1 VRGTLRPPIWLMAL
15 PLLFSAAAFGPRPWP
30 LRAGENTF
38 LGQDRLAQLR
48 SRYERESDPV
58 RKAKRLVPLGDA
70 EFDDIEKQMADG
82 NMSSALGELREYQ
95 TQADSVE
102 KALDAKGRNAEKHP
116 GGYKELQFSVRESLR
131 RLNGVIVNLTS
142 DQQPPFLEIR
152 KSLDDL
158 NRRLIAE
165 LFPSQ
170 PTGSQ

>member
-1 VRGTLRPPIWLMAL
+1 MAL
-15 PLLFSAAAFGPRPWP
+15 PLLFSAAASGSAPSSPRP
-30 LRAGENTF
+30 GEPTF

-48 SRYERESDPV
+48 SRYDRESDPV

-70 EFDDIEKQMADG
+70 EFDDIQKQMADG
-82 NMSSALGELREYQ
+82 NMSGALGELREYQ

-102 KALDAKGRNAEKHP
+102 KALDAKGRSAEKHP

-131 RLNGVIVNLTS
+131 RLNSVIVNLTS
-142 DQQPPFLEIR
+142 DEQQPFLEIR
-152 KSLDDL
+152 KGLDDL

-170 PTGSQ
+170 PASSQ